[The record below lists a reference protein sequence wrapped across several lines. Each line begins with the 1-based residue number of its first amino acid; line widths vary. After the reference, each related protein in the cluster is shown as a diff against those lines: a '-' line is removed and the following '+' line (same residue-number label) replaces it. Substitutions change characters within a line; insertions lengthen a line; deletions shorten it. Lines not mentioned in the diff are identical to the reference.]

1 MKRNEKKLILVL
13 ILILIV
19 VIVVKVR
26 SGGEKERDLMKSD
39 EMAKGNRVEEEFVQN
54 LKDGTK
60 LNKSEVLSQTKT
72 LGDLEF
78 TNIQLTNQNGQTLL
92 LADVKNIGTIATG
105 MQLIDVLILDK
116 NGEQIGKISGIVS
129 PLEAEETTQFNSS
142 TLEDYANAYDFQV
155 INKEVE

>member
-1 MKRNEKKLILVL
+1 ML

-26 SGGEKERDLMKSD
+26 SGGEKEGDLMKSD

-92 LADVKNIGTIATG
+92 LADVKNTGTIVTG